1 MTNANVPPPA
11 PPGSGSKLPVSISDE
26 MQKSY
31 LDYAMSVIIGRA
43 IPDIRDGL
51 KPVHRRILYAAY
63 LAGLVPTS
71 PFRKSATIVGDVLG
85 SFHPHGDSSVYD
97 AMVRLAQDF
106 SMRYP
111 LIDGQGNYGSVD
123 GDPAAAYRYTE
134 AKLSK
139 IAMELLADIDKEC
152 VDFGPNFDDS
162 KEEPLV
168 LPAKFPNL
176 LVNGTGGIAV
186 GMATNIPPHNLK
198 EVLDAT
204 IHLAKNPN
212 ATIDDMMRFVPGPDS
227 RNSITNLECTLRNGE
242 NEQNGIYHDWF
253 PPGCECAAIRFSGNR
268 VGSNPYRFHCRRRP
282 STDPQVPDCRPGASP
297 GSRCADSSPAQWLG
311 SRFLLQRQPEFLSP

>member
-1 MTNANVPPPA
+1 MTNAPVPPPT
-11 PPGSGSKLPVSISDE
+11 PPGSGSKRPVSISHE

-63 LAGLVPTS
+63 RAGLVPTS
-71 PFRKSATIVGDVLG
+71 AFRKSATIVGDVLG

-111 LIDGQGNYGSVD
+111 LIDGPGNYGSVD

-162 KEEPLV
+162 KTQPRV
-168 LPAKFPNL
+168 LPA
-176 LVNGTGGIAV
+176 
-186 GMATNIPPHNLK
+186 
-198 EVLDAT
+198 
-204 IHLAKNPN
+204 
-212 ATIDDMMRFVPGPDS
+212 R
-227 RNSITNLECTLRNGE
+227 
-242 NEQNGIYHDWF
+242 
-253 PPGCECAAIRFSGNR
+253 
-268 VGSNPYRFHCRRRP
+268 
-282 STDPQVPDCRPGASP
+282 
-297 GSRCADSSPAQWLG
+297 
-311 SRFLLQRQPEFLSP
+311 